1 MNKNGISQSI
11 FYKIILLGNSGIGK
25 TSFFDKLSTGRFYE
39 INIFRRGLNNRT
51 FYVDI
56 INDKEEKKS
65 INVHLFDTA
74 GQERF
79 RSLTTSYYK
88 GSQGALL
95 IYDIS
100 DRSTFDSVEIWVN
113 SLNETL
119 NDTIDTKCVI
129 ILIGN
134 KSDLIDSDDKK
145 REVTE
150 EEAKIVCEKF
160 NLIWGGEISVK
171 NIEYEEIRK
180 LFETYVKQIYIIRK
194 IDVQRQ
200 NMKIIENCSQRRTV
214 PKNIC

>member
-1 MNKNGISQSI
+1 MNKNEISQSI

-25 TSFFDKLSTGRFYE
+25 TSFFDILSTGRFYE

-79 RSLTTSYYK
+79 RSILANYYK

-200 NMKIIENCSQRRTV
+200 NIKIIENCSQRRTV

>member
-1 MNKNGISQSI
+1 MNKNEISQSI

-79 RSLTTSYYK
+79 RSLPANYYK

-134 KSDLIDSDDKK
+134 KPDLIDSDDKK

-200 NMKIIENCSQRRTV
+200 NIKIIENCSQRRTV

>member
-1 MNKNGISQSI
+1 MNKNEISQSI

-25 TSFFDKLSTGRFYE
+25 TSFFDILSTGRFYE
-39 INIFRRGLNNRT
+39 IYIFRRGLNNRT

-79 RSLTTSYYK
+79 RSILANYYK

-200 NMKIIENCSQRRTV
+200 NIKIIENCSQRRTV

>member
-1 MNKNGISQSI
+1 MNKNEISQSI